1 MLTMTIDADK
11 ENRKEFAIEGLL
23 QRQKYNAAF
32 NVAIGPGV
40 SDHESGSQWVI
51 SLPVFFMPSIM
62 SSSCHDHDAVIPG
75 LRK

>member
-1 MLTMTIDADK
+1 MTIDADE
-11 ENRKEFAIEGLL
+11 ENRKEFAMEGLL

-32 NVAIGPGV
+32 NVQGCDWV
-40 SDHESGSQWVI
+40 SDHWHESGSQWVI
-51 SLPVFFMPSIM
+51 SLFFMPSIM